1 MGSAVLMLVPQTRLL
16 VWVGFAAMPF
26 AALAAMAPDAAQL
39 CLFVLGG
46 FAALVLLDAVL
57 GLRALSGVSAAFEN
71 GKSASTA
78 ADSVPVFRFTRDYGG
93 DIDIFVSNASG
104 KARQLRVGLALPPVL
119 ESPHE
124 AMAVQIAGGHHLSR
138 VAWPCTPLRRGRF
151 VLDRVYLEAAS
162 PLGFWAV
169 RGASDARAELR
180 VYPNLFR
187 ERRQLSALF
196 TNRGA
201 IGIHA
206 LRQVGKGREFEKL
219 REYVPGDGYDE
230 IHWKATA
237 KRGHPITKVYQIE
250 RTQEVYVVLDGS
262 RLSARTV
269 QMDGEGVDS
278 IEMTQFERFVTAA
291 LILGIAAERQGDLFG
306 VLTFG
311 NKVNQFVRARS
322 GKAHYSAC
330 RDAIY
335 NEEPRRVT
343 PDFDELCSFIRLRLR
358 RRALLVFL
366 TNLDDPVLAEGFAR
380 NMDLLRQHLVLVN
393 MIAPPK
399 VAPLFTGSDAGTVDG
414 VYDRLA
420 GHLQWHDLRELERVL
435 HRRGVSFSLLNNET
449 LCAQLVTQYINIKQR
464 QIL

>member
-1 MGSAVLMLVPQTRLL
+1 M
-16 VWVGFAAMPF
+16 WVGFAGAPF
-26 AALAAMAPDAAQL
+26 AALAVMVPDAAQL
-39 CLFVLGG
+39 SFVVLGG
-46 FAALVLLDAVL
+46 FAVLVLLDAVL
-57 GLRALSGVSAAFEN
+57 GLRALNGISASFEN
-71 GKSASTA
+71 GKSANA
-78 ADSVPVFRFTRDYGG
+78 GGARGVPVFRFTRGHDG
-93 DIDIFVSNASG
+93 DIDVFVANVSG
-104 KARQLRVGLALPPVL
+104 KARQLRVGLALPPAL
-119 ESPHE
+119 DSPHE
-124 AMAVQIAGGHHLSR
+124 TMAVQVAEGHHLSR
-138 VAWPCTPLRRGRF
+138 VAWPCTPVRRGRF
-151 VLDRVYLEAAS
+151 TLDGVYLEAWS

-169 RGASDARAELR
+169 RGKSGARAELR
-180 VYPNLFR
+180 AYPNLFR

-201 IGIHA
+201 IGVHA

-219 REYVPGDGYDE
+219 REYLPGDGYDE

-269 QMDGEGVDS
+269 RMDGEGADS

-311 NKVNQFVRARS
+311 SRGNQFVRARS

-335 NEEPRRVT
+335 NEEPCRVT

-366 TNLDDPVLAEGFAR
+366 TNLDDPVLAESFAR
-380 NMDLLRQHLVLVN
+380 NMELLRQHLVLVN
-393 MIAPPK
+393 MIAPPN
-399 VAPLFTGSDAGTVDG
+399 VAPLFSGAKPGTVDD
-414 VYDRLA
+414 VYERLA

-435 HRRGVSFSLLNNET
+435 HRRGVSFSLLDNET
-449 LCAQLVTQYINIKQR
+449 LCAQLVTQYINVKQR
-464 QIL
+464 QLL